1 MATYPIPYNKY
12 INFATA
18 FLNQETGMKK
28 ATIITLL
35 LMLAVNCRSQNF
47 DDICNNG
54 RILVQRQDYLRARE
68 AFNNALSTAGNDSE
82 KVYALSL
89 LAHSLL
95 LGGEREDALANCN
108 KALAIKPGNGLLLLL
123 RANIYTA
130 LDSLECALA
139 DCNTIIAAEPA
150 NYDALYCRAM
160 VYSHNNFDKAM
171 EDFNTLLCM
180 NPDDDRAK
188 LGMVMLYQSSGK
200 LGEAL
205 SLATILIEQ
214 KPQIAEFYI
223 ARSNVERELGQY
235 ELALLD
241 VETAI
246 GLQPENA
253 SHYILQAILY
263 DNLGKTAL
271 ATESRRKAEEL
282 LRWE

>member
-1 MATYPIPYNKY
+1 
-12 INFATA
+12 
-18 FLNQETGMKK
+18 MKK

-35 LMLAVNCRSQNF
+35 LMLAVNCRSQSF

-54 RILVQRQDYLRARE
+54 KILVQRQDYLRARE
-68 AFNNALSTAGNDSE
+68 AFGNAVAVAGNENE
-82 KVYALSL
+82 KAYALSL

-95 LGGEREDALANCN
+95 LGGEKEDALANCN
-108 KALAIKPGNGLLLLL
+108 KALAIRPGNTLLLLL

-130 LDSLECALA
+130 LDSLDSALA
-139 DCNTIIAAEPA
+139 DCNAIIAAEPA
-150 NYDALYCRAM
+150 NSDALYCRAV
-160 VYSHNNFDKAM
+160 VYSHNNFDNAM

-188 LGMVMLYQSSGK
+188 LGMVMLYQSAGK
-200 LGEAL
+200 QGEAL

-246 GLQPENA
+246 SLQPENA

-271 ATESRRKAEEL
+271 AAESRRKAEEL
-282 LRWE
+282 LRRE